1 MKNIRRHPVDLF
13 CLLLLLLLFA
23 LSAMLIAVLGSSVYR
38 RILDRTDRTQDS
50 RLVCAYLTQK
60 IRQLNHVGGLSVE
73 TRDGVPVLSLSEEVN
88 GAKYDTLLYC
98 MDGEL
103 RELLYPEDGDAVSLS
118 AGTEIMPLI
127 SLSFTILEESD
138 ADTQDRSSVQSSAS
152 DTSVAS
158 TQASASG
165 SSGVSSRLSASGSGQ
180 YGILL
185 VQAVTRYGDTETFTL
200 SYLRSTE
207 PENAVSEEGD
217 TP

>member
-1 MKNIRRHPVDLF
+1 MKNVRRHPVDLF
-13 CLLLLLLLFA
+13 CLLLLLLLFTF
-23 LSAMLIAVLGSSVYR
+23 SAMLIAVLGSSVYR
-38 RILDRTDRTQDS
+38 LILDRTDHTQDS
-50 RLVCAYLTQK
+50 RLVSAYLTQK
-60 IRQLNHVGGLSVE
+60 IRQLNSAGSLSVE

-118 AGTEIMPLI
+118 AGTEIMPLT

-138 ADTQDRSSVQSSAS
+138 ADTQDSSSVQSSAS
-152 DTSVAS
+152 DTSIAS
-158 TQASASG
+158 TQGSASG
-165 SSGVSSRLSASGSGQ
+165 SSGVSPRHSASASGQ

-185 VQAVTRYGDTETFTL
+185 VRAVTRYGDTETFTL
-200 SYLRSTE
+200 SYLRGTAR
-207 PENAVSEEGD
+207 ENAASEEGD

>member
-1 MKNIRRHPVDLF
+1 M
-13 CLLLLLLLFA
+13 
-23 LSAMLIAVLGSSVYR
+23 
-38 RILDRTDRTQDS
+38 
-50 RLVCAYLTQK
+50 
-60 IRQLNHVGGLSVE
+60 
-73 TRDGVPVLSLSEEVN
+73 LSLSEEVN

-185 VQAVTRYGDTETFTL
+185 VRAVTRYGDTETFTL